1 MVPGP
6 EDQRGWGGM
15 GEIPREAHVSGR
27 FFFRREIAVDA
38 GSAHAVLAYDQG
50 RRILREP
57 SLIAL
62 SFRRTPPGQP
72 SPPPPSLP
80 GSRLL
85 AVGTDAAELEWE
97 NDNGAHWVRPVAHGR
112 IVEPLAMK
120 AVMRKLIDQTPVNR
134 FRSFLPGSRISL
146 VVSPH
151 LDENERGMH
160 KEALHG
166 FGIRKIEMVNSALAS
181 AMGCGLDL
189 SRIAGRMLL
198 DFGGGKTSVAAF
210 AMGELTAWSWA
221 PFGGGDLDRALAE
234 YIEHRHRVR
243 LSASQAESLK
253 LTLGSLYPGQKPE
266 TVLLTGTDKVSGVEK
281 NFRVDDNE
289 IRDVLVDAC
298 EPLVMIIQQVFEQL
312 TPEIAG
318 DIAQEG
324 VAVVGGGAMLAGLP
338 EFLMDRTGLRFKP
351 ARDPLNATILGGV
364 LSLGRKSGP

>member
-1 MVPGP
+1 M
-6 EDQRGWGGM
+6 
-15 GEIPREAHVSGR
+15 
-27 FFFRREIAVDA
+27 AVDA
-38 GSAHAVLAYDQG
+38 GSAHAVLAYDDGQC
-50 RRILREP
+50 ILREP

-62 SFRRTPPGQP
+62 SSRRTPPGQAP
-72 SPPPPSLP
+72 LPPPSLP

-85 AVGTDAAELEWE
+85 AVGTEAAELEWK
-97 NDNGAHWVRPVAHGR
+97 NDTGAHWIRPVSHGR

-120 AVMRKLIDQTPVNR
+120 AVMRKLIGQAPLNR
-134 FRSFLPGSRISL
+134 LRSFLPGSRISL
-146 VVSPH
+146 VVPPH
-151 LDENERGMH
+151 LDENERGKH

-166 FGIRKIEMVNSALAS
+166 FGIRKIELVDSTLAS

-189 SRIAGRMLL
+189 SGIAGRMLL

-210 AMGELTAWSWA
+210 AMGALTAWSWA
-221 PFGGGDLDRALAE
+221 PFGGGELDRALAA

-243 LSASQAESLK
+243 LTASQAENLK

-266 TVLLTGTDKVSGVEK
+266 AVMLTGTDTASGVEK

-312 TPEIAG
+312 SPEMAA

-324 VAVVGGGAMLAGLP
+324 VAVVGGGALLAGLP
-338 EFLMDRTGLRFKP
+338 EFLMDRTGLKFKP
-351 ARDPLNATILGGV
+351 ARDPLTAAIRGGV
-364 LSLGRKSGP
+364 LSLRRKKGP